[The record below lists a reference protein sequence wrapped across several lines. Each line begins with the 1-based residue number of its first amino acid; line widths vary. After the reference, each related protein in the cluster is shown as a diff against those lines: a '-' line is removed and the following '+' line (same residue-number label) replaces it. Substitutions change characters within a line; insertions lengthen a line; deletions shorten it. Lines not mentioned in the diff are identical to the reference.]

1 MMMINHDEF
10 LPAVVMTSYIP
21 CCTNIRSEY
30 DGTHYND
37 NDNTTQ
43 HGDRYNSTSRTQ
55 LPLPVDSTR
64 TSEFN
69 VTVHN
74 DKQIDSAHYATHDI
88 STSQSLAHTCSDRT
102 TDSTHIVICSGRQ
115 HCVAVPFI
123 DESCSS
129 QCRTRHLPTG
139 GVSRNGYVLVLNPN
153 PMPTCASLGS
163 VNPNHIM
170 VARQTSVLAHILDG
184 RRVPSPETPTC
195 FNLNLVPSTNLNCSN
210 PCSFSFQPSLNT
222 SSTCPYCW
230 EKEILIPCAHFFLQN
245 CSHTTNTQLLQ
256 HSPWSTQH

>member
-1 MMMINHDEF
+1 MMMIDHDAF

-43 HGDRYNSTSRTQ
+43 HGDRYNSTFRTQ

-74 DKQIDSAHYATHDI
+74 DKLLDSAHYATRDI
-88 STSQSLAHTCSDRT
+88 FTSQSLAHSCSDRT

-123 DESCSS
+123 DELSSS

-139 GVSRNGYVLVLNPN
+139 GVPRNGY
-153 PMPTCASLGS
+153 
-163 VNPNHIM
+163 H
-170 VARQTSVLAHILDG
+170 
-184 RRVPSPETPTC
+184 
-195 FNLNLVPSTNLNCSN
+195 
-210 PCSFSFQPSLNT
+210 
-222 SSTCPYCW
+222 
-230 EKEILIPCAHFFLQN
+230 
-245 CSHTTNTQLLQ
+245 
-256 HSPWSTQH
+256 